1 MTEIFGGKDMKNSLV
16 LVLLISA
23 LIALPGWALAE
34 IVEGTV
40 QGFTCVTAG
49 KVCPVGKEDPMVA
62 SEKIFVIL
70 AMEKGKYYF
79 VPNVD
84 RAVLARHINQMVRVT
99 GQINPNYPSIR
110 AEKLEVMQKA
120 PSWQTTWSTAMQEE
134 AEAWI
139 RQFYQHLPE

>member
-1 MTEIFGGKDMKNSLV
+1 MKNSVVLVALV
-16 LVLLISA
+16 LA
-23 LIALPGWALAE
+23 LTWLPGWVQAE
-34 IVEGTV
+34 TVEGTV

-49 KVCPVGKEDPMVA
+49 KVCPVGKEDPMIA

-70 AMEKGKYYF
+70 TMEKGKYYF

-99 GQINPNYPSIR
+99 GRIDPNYPSIR
-110 AEKLEVMQKA
+110 AEKLEVMEKA

-134 AEAWI
+134 TDAWI
-139 RQFYQHLPE
+139 RQFYEQLPE